1 MQAFQ
6 DTPIMLVGKMNI
18 IEDGVETEVIATIH
32 APKFHDML
40 KIWYSRVEIPGLL
53 AKEEIIASEDYCE
66 ATHRGIKFIESLG
79 HGSVEAWQVPRTK
92 LN

>member
-18 IEDGVETEVIATIH
+18 IEDDVETEV
-32 APKFHDML
+32 
-40 KIWYSRVEIPGLL
+40 
-53 AKEEIIASEDYCE
+53 IASEDYCE

-79 HGSVEAWQVPRTK
+79 HGGVEAWQVPRTK